1 MMTVGSKTAQKE
13 AAVKVF
19 LSTDMEGTAGVV
31 DWSQCRGPGPEY
43 EYYRGQL
50 QAEVNAAIDGALAA
64 GATEFL
70 VNDSHSTMQNL
81 RPDELHGRASY
92 LSGRHKPQYMMEG
105 LDDSFDA
112 AFFISYHGSAGA
124 AASVLPH
131 TYNPRAIAEVRLN
144 GVIAGEAG
152 VNALAALAHGVP
164 VVLISGDRVTIDE
177 TQPFCPG
184 IESVV
189 VKDSISHNA
198 ALSLHPEAAR
208 ELIRDGAYRALD
220 RLSGFELPDIT
231 LPAELTVRF
240 HNRAFADLAC
250 ALRGVER
257 RDDLVVALQADDPL
271 ELFRAFIATV
281 LLSRGVSE

>member
-1 MMTVGSKTAQKE
+1 MKI
-13 AAVKVF
+13 F

-64 GATEFL
+64 GGTEFL

-92 LSGRHKPQYMMEG
+92 LSGKHKPLYMMQG

-112 AFFISYHGSAGA
+112 AFFVSYHGSAGSTS
-124 AASVLPH
+124 SVLHH

-144 GVIAGEAG
+144 GAITGEAG
-152 VNALAALAHGVP
+152 INALVALAYGVP

-177 TQPFCPG
+177 AQAFCPD

-189 VKDSISHNA
+189 VKDSVSHNA
-198 ALSLHPEAAR
+198 ALSVHPEQAR
-208 ELIRDGAYRALD
+208 ELIHDGARRALA
-220 RLSGFELPDIT
+220 RLSDIRLPSIP

-240 HNRAFADLAC
+240 HNGAFAELAC
-250 ALRGVER
+250 ELRGVER
-257 RDDLVVALQADDPL
+257 REEKVVALHNDDPL
-271 ELFRAFIATV
+271 QLYRTFIATV

>member
-1 MMTVGSKTAQKE
+1 M
-13 AAVKVF
+13 KVF

-31 DWSQCRGPGPEY
+31 DWSQCRGPSQEY

-92 LSGRHKPQYMMEG
+92 LSGRHKPLYMMEG
-105 LDDSFDA
+105 LDESFDA
-112 AFFISYHGSAGA
+112 AFFVSYHGSAGSTS
-124 AASVLPH
+124 SVLHH

-144 GVIAGEAG
+144 GVITGEAG
-152 VNALAALAHGVP
+152 VNALVALAYGVP

-177 TQPFCPG
+177 AKPFCPD
-184 IESVV
+184 IEAVV
-189 VKDSISHNA
+189 VKESISHNA
-198 ALSLHPEAAR
+198 ALSLHPDTAR
-208 ELIRDGAYRALD
+208 GLIRDGAQRALE
-220 RLSGFELPDIT
+220 RLPDFRPPAIT
-231 LPAELTVRF
+231 RPAELTIRY
-240 HNRAFADLAC
+240 HNRALAELAC
-250 ALRGVER
+250 ALRGVDQE
-257 RDDLVVALQADDPL
+257 DETVVTLRNDDPL
-271 ELFRAFIATV
+271 QLFRTFIAAV

>member
-1 MMTVGSKTAQKE
+1 M
-13 AAVKVF
+13 KVF

-31 DWSQCRGPGPEY
+31 DWSQVRGPSQEY

-92 LSGRHKPQYMMEG
+92 LSGRHKPLYMMEG

-112 AFFISYHGSAGA
+112 AFFVSYHGSANSTS
-124 AASVLPH
+124 SVLYH

-144 GVIAGEAG
+144 GVISGEAG
-152 VNALAALAHGVP
+152 VNALVALAHGVP

-177 TQPFCPG
+177 AKPFCPDVEA
-184 IESVV
+184 IVVKESV
-189 VKDSISHNA
+189 SHNA
-198 ALSLHPEAAR
+198 AVSLHPDVAR
-208 ELIRDGAYRALD
+208 DLIREGAQRALD
-220 RLSGFELPDIT
+220 RLSTFQLPSIT

-240 HNRAFADLAC
+240 RNRALADLAC
-250 ALRGVER
+250 ALRGVEQ
-257 RDDLVVALQADDPL
+257 RDEKVVAIRDDDPL
-271 ELFRAFIATV
+271 QLFRTFIAAV
-281 LLSRGVSE
+281 MLSRGVSE

>member
-1 MMTVGSKTAQKE
+1 
-13 AAVKVF
+13 VKVF

-31 DWSQCRGPGPEY
+31 DWSQCRGPGQEY

-92 LSGRHKPQYMMEG
+92 LSGRHKPLYMMEG
-105 LDDSFDA
+105 LDGSFDA

-124 AASVLPH
+124 TSSVLHH

-144 GVIAGEAG
+144 GEIAGEAG
-152 VNALAALAHGVP
+152 VNALVALAHGVP
-164 VVLISGDRVTIDE
+164 VVLVSGDRVTIDE
-177 TQPFCPG
+177 TQPFCPDV
-184 IESVV
+184 ESVV
-189 VKDSISHNA
+189 VKESVSHNA
-198 ALSLHPEAAR
+198 ALSLHPETAR
-208 ELIRDGAYRALD
+208 ELIRDGAHRALN
-220 RLSGFELPDIT
+220 RLADFRLPSIT

-240 HNRAFADLAC
+240 HNRAFAELAC

-257 RDDLVVALQADDPL
+257 QDDKIIALRNDDPL
-271 ELFRAFIATV
+271 ELFRTFIAAV
-281 LLSRGVSE
+281 LLSRGVSD

>member
-1 MMTVGSKTAQKE
+1 M
-13 AAVKVF
+13 KVF

-31 DWSQCRGPGPEY
+31 DWSQCRGPGQEY

-81 RPDELHGRASY
+81 RPDELNGRASY
-92 LSGRHKPQYMMEG
+92 LSGRHKPMYMMEG
-105 LDDSFDA
+105 LDDTFDA
-112 AFFISYHGSAGA
+112 ALFISYHGSASA
-124 AASVLPH
+124 TSSVLHH
-131 TYNPRAIAEVRLN
+131 TYNPKAIAEVRLN
-144 GVIAGEAG
+144 GELAGEAG
-152 VNALAALAHGVP
+152 VNALVALAYGVP

-177 TQPFCPG
+177 AQPFCPD

-189 VKDSISHNA
+189 VKESVSHNA
-198 ALSLHPEAAR
+198 ALSLHPDHAR
-208 ELIRDGAYRALD
+208 ELIRDGAQHGLD
-220 RLSGFELPDIT
+220 RLTDFRLPSVT

-240 HNRAFADLAC
+240 HNRAFAELAC
-250 ALRGVER
+250 ALRHVER
-257 RDDLVVALQADDPL
+257 RDETVIAIRNDDPL
-271 ELFRAFIATV
+271 HLFRAFIATV